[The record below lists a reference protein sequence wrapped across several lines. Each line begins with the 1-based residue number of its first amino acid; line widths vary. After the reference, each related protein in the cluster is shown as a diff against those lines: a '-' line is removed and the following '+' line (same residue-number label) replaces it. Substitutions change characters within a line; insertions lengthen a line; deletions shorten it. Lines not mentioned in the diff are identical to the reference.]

1 MCPSELIFYFLPS
14 VVMKQESKKV
24 IIFYDFLL
32 PNLFSFSFL
41 ASIIWTTSPTAARVI
56 VSVTLTDD
64 ILFINL
70 CAKCDPC
77 LIYPLILFSL
87 FLPVTQTC

>member
-41 ASIIWTTSPTAARVI
+41 ASMIWTISPTAARVS
-56 VSVTLTDD
+56 VSVTLTDE
-64 ILFINL
+64 
-70 CAKCDPC
+70 
-77 LIYPLILFSL
+77 IYSLLTCVQSVFSVR
-87 FLPVTQTC
+87 VTLLV